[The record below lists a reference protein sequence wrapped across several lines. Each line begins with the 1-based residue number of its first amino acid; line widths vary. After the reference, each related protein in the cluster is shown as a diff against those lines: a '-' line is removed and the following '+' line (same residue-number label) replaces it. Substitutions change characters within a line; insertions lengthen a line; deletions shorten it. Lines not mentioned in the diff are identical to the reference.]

1 MNGRPGLQEA
11 LQAVERD
18 DAQALVVAKLDRLSR
33 SLLDFAS
40 LMDRGRKRGWSL
52 VALDLGVD
60 TSTPS
65 GEMMASVLA
74 TFAQFERRLIGQRT
88 RDALAVKRA
97 QGVQLGRPREISEQ
111 VVERI
116 GNLHATGLTVAAIAR
131 KLNDENVPTPRGGRG
146 IPPASSGALLGS
158 RVKNAGYSEARE
170 SGLARLRDRQ
180 PRAGRAA
187 LTETAR
193 ATRRVPLHSEDHHA
207 LVRLQRDCLV
217 ADLDKLPGEL
227 VVPGPVAMHRDVT
240 DDLALGQVGLR
251 VPPLDRRVERG
262 LPRVEVRDGGRASSR
277 RLDTRP
283 GSRRD
288 R

>member
-11 LQAVERD
+11 LQAVERG

-40 LMDRGRKRGWSL
+40 LIDRGRKRGWSL

-97 QGVQLGRPREISEQ
+97 QGVQLGQPREISEQ

-116 GNLHATGLTVAAIAR
+116 RNLHATGLTVAAIAR
-131 KLNDENVPTPRGGRG
+131 KLNDENVPTPRGGRWHSPG
-146 IPPASSGALLGS
+146 VKRALS
-158 RVKNAGYSEARE
+158 WV
-170 SGLARLRDRQ
+170 
-180 PRAGRAA
+180 RA
-187 LTETAR
+187 
-193 ATRRVPLHSEDHHA
+193 
-207 LVRLQRDCLV
+207 
-217 ADLDKLPGEL
+217 
-227 VVPGPVAMHRDVT
+227 
-240 DDLALGQVGLR
+240 
-251 VPPLDRRVERG
+251 
-262 LPRVEVRDGGRASSR
+262 
-277 RLDTRP
+277 
-283 GSRRD
+283 
-288 R
+288 

>member
-1 MNGRPGLQEA
+1 M
-11 LQAVERD
+11 
-18 DAQALVVAKLDRLSR
+18 
-33 SLLDFAS
+33 
-40 LMDRGRKRGWSL
+40 
-52 VALDLGVD
+52 
-60 TSTPS
+60 
-65 GEMMASVLA
+65 
-74 TFAQFERRLIGQRT
+74 
-88 RDALAVKRA
+88 
-97 QGVQLGRPREISEQ
+97 
-111 VVERI
+111 
-116 GNLHATGLTVAAIAR
+116 
-131 KLNDENVPTPRGGRG
+131 
-146 IPPASSGALLGS
+146 
-158 RVKNAGYSEARE
+158 KNAGYSEARE

-277 RLDTRP
+277 RLETP
-283 GSRRD
+283 GRD
-288 R
+288 RARPLRLAQTCPAPCCRTLNQTVFVPGGAFLSMAHIHAWQRNEPNRPRDALPTPRQPETAVDPRTHQISSSDGSCNCLAAAWSCCCAWAGVHSHFGVAPTAPPARPRPRDPRRRARLF